1 MSLRELVCVVCPN
14 GCPLRLEISE
24 EKPAKLLS
32 LSGQGCPRGE
42 IWARQEI
49 ENPLRTIASIRTQ
62 TASAMASL
70 GWFAG
75 SASASLD
82 DPEAHWNRHAAKPAV
97 VMALLAAAF
106 APNLLTAVAQAPND
120 ENGATAI
127 MVVSC
132 KYIAE

>member
-49 ENPLRTIASIRTQ
+49 ENPLRTIASSVLVADGDFPLASVRTDAPIPL
-62 TASAMASL
+62 ASV
-70 GWFAG
+70 
-75 SASASLD
+75 
-82 DPEAHWNRHAAKPAV
+82 PAV
-97 VMALLAAAF
+97 MAEIRRLSVEAPVRIGDVLLAGPAGPAC
-106 APNLLTAVAQAPND
+106 NVI
-120 ENGATAI
+120 ATRSVRRA
-127 MVVSC
+127 
-132 KYIAE
+132 